1 LVLLAPAACGDGGTS
16 GSTGDDGFIIPPM
29 ELATPMD
36 EPPEWKAMLPLLVLT
51 MVHVHAAVGANIGVQ
66 LLQVLPG
73 AIHEALAPQPPP
85 PICGLVAI
93 HDALGS

>member
-1 LVLLAPAACGDGGTS
+1 
-16 GSTGDDGFIIPPM
+16 
-29 ELATPMD
+29 
-36 EPPEWKAMLPLLVLT
+36 MLPLLVLT
-51 MVHVHAAVGANIGVQ
+51 MVHVLASVGANIGVQ

-73 AIHEALAPQPPP
+73 AIHDALAPPPPP